1 MQPFRLLDCL
11 GLLVTPPCV
20 ARFGGALLSIEEA
33 ESNVPADGGMEAV
46 VSRIVE
52 GDGILMLSMP
62 LRVMTIRTWAIWR
75 LPSTGGDRSK

>member
-1 MQPFRLLDCL
+1 L
-11 GLLVTPPCV
+11 
-20 ARFGGALLSIEEA
+20 IEEA